1 MAPFGIYVHWPFCL
15 SKCPYCDFNSHVRDR
30 VDQDRWRRAMLCEI
44 DHTAN
49 DWDGGQVT
57 SIFFGGGTPSL
68 MPPETVAAII
78 EQIDRCWGL
87 AEDVEITAEA
97 NPTSVES
104 ARFSALQEA
113 GVNRVS
119 LGVQAFDDQVLS
131 FLGRGHSAK
140 EAIDAIEIAAA
151 HFGRYSF
158 DLIYARPGQTLSAWH
173 QELDRALALA
183 GSHLSLYQLT
193 VERGTPF
200 YGLWRQGRLAPL
212 DDDEA
217 AGMFEATQARLSDA
231 GLPAYEISN
240 HAAPGAECRHNLLY
254 WHYGNYAGIGPGA
267 HARLEKGSEKFA
279 VERRKLPERWLQM
292 VEQEGH
298 GTRHAEAL
306 DCDERLAELVLMGLR
321 TRDGIP
327 HERFLSEAGKPLE
340 ECLNIGTFQ
349 TYLELNLIEND
360 QGVLRTTAAGRS
372 RLNTIVDGLVA

>member
-15 SKCPYCDFNSHVRDR
+15 SKCPYCDFNSHVRDQ

-44 DHTAN
+44 DHTA
-49 DWDGGQVT
+49 DHWDGDTVT

-78 EQIDRCWGL
+78 ERIDERWGL
-87 AEDVEITAEA
+87 STDVEITAEA

-104 ARFSALQEA
+104 GRFSELRKA

-119 LGVQAFDDQVLS
+119 LGVQAFDDDVLS

-140 EAIDAIEIAAA
+140 EAIGAIEIAAT

-158 DLIYARPGQTLSAWH
+158 DLIYARPDQTLPGWH

-193 VERGTPF
+193 IERGTPF
-200 YGLWRQGRLAPL
+200 YGLWRQGSLKPL
-212 DDDEA
+212 EDDPA
-217 AGMFEATQARLSDA
+217 AEMFEATQTRLSDA

-254 WHYGNYAGIGPGA
+254 WQYGNYAGIGPGA
-267 HARLEKGSEKFA
+267 HARLGKNGEKFA

-298 GTRHAEAL
+298 GTRQAEAL
-306 DCDERLAELVLMGLR
+306 ASDDRLAELVLMGLR
-321 TRDGIP
+321 MHRGIP
-327 HERFLSEAGKPLE
+327 HARFLAETGKPME
-340 ECLNIGTFQ
+340 ECLNSEALQ
-349 TYLELNLIEND
+349 TYSDLQLIEND
-360 QGVLRTTAAGRS
+360 QDVLRATDTGRS
-372 RLNTIVDGLVA
+372 RLNTIIDGLLT

>member
-1 MAPFGIYVHWPFCL
+1 M
-15 SKCPYCDFNSHVRDR
+15 
-30 VDQDRWRRAMLCEI
+30 
-44 DHTAN
+44 
-49 DWDGGQVT
+49 
-57 SIFFGGGTPSL
+57 
-68 MPPETVAAII
+68 
-78 EQIDRCWGL
+78 
-87 AEDVEITAEA
+87 
-97 NPTSVES
+97 
-104 ARFSALQEA
+104 
-113 GVNRVS
+113 S

-217 AGMFEATQARLSDA
+217 AGMFDNASTPFGCRCTSLRNFEPRRPRRRMQAQST
-231 GLPAYEISN
+231 
-240 HAAPGAECRHNLLY
+240 LLALRE
-254 WHYGNYAGIGPGA
+254 YAGIGPGA

-306 DCDERLAELVLMGLR
+306 DCDERLAELVLMGLPDPRWYSAR
-321 TRDGIP
+321 T
-327 HERFLSEAGKPLE
+327 LSL
-340 ECLNIGTFQ
+340 
-349 TYLELNLIEND
+349 
-360 QGVLRTTAAGRS
+360 
-372 RLNTIVDGLVA
+372 

>member
-1 MAPFGIYVHWPFCL
+1 
-15 SKCPYCDFNSHVRDR
+15 
-30 VDQDRWRRAMLCEI
+30 
-44 DHTAN
+44 
-49 DWDGGQVT
+49 
-57 SIFFGGGTPSL
+57 
-68 MPPETVAAII
+68 
-78 EQIDRCWGL
+78 
-87 AEDVEITAEA
+87 
-97 NPTSVES
+97 
-104 ARFSALQEA
+104 
-113 GVNRVS
+113 
-119 LGVQAFDDQVLS
+119 
-131 FLGRGHSAK
+131 
-140 EAIDAIEIAAA
+140 
-151 HFGRYSF
+151 F

-173 QELDRALALA
+173 HELDRALALA

-200 YGLWRQGRLAPL
+200 YGLWRQGRLVPL

-217 AGMFEATQARLSDA
+217 AEMFEATQLRLSDA
-231 GLPAYEISN
+231 DLPAYEISN

-267 HARLEKGSEKFA
+267 HARLEKGGEKFA

-340 ECLNIGTFQ
+340 ECLNNETFQ
-349 TYLELNLIEND
+349 TYLELDLIEND
-360 QGVLRTTAAGRS
+360 QGVLRTTADGRS

>member
-1 MAPFGIYVHWPFCL
+1 M
-15 SKCPYCDFNSHVRDR
+15 
-30 VDQDRWRRAMLCEI
+30 
-44 DHTAN
+44 
-49 DWDGGQVT
+49 
-57 SIFFGGGTPSL
+57 
-68 MPPETVAAII
+68 
-78 EQIDRCWGL
+78 
-87 AEDVEITAEA
+87 
-97 NPTSVES
+97 
-104 ARFSALQEA
+104 
-113 GVNRVS
+113 S

-217 AGMFEATQARLSDA
+217 AEMFEATQARLSDA
-231 GLPAYEISN
+231 DLPAYEISN

-267 HARLEKGSEKFA
+267 HARLEKE
-279 VERRKLPERWLQM
+279 
-292 VEQEGH
+292 
-298 GTRHAEAL
+298 
-306 DCDERLAELVLMGLR
+306 
-321 TRDGIP
+321 
-327 HERFLSEAGKPLE
+327 
-340 ECLNIGTFQ
+340 
-349 TYLELNLIEND
+349 
-360 QGVLRTTAAGRS
+360 
-372 RLNTIVDGLVA
+372 